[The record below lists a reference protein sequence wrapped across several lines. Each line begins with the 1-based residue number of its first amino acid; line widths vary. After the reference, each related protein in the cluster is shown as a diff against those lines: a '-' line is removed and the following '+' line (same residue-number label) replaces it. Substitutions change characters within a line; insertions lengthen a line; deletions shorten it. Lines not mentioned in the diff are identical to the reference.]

1 MTAPRTVIQA
11 EACQYPNDILPYFG
25 KERKCKTTINNEEK
39 VINKEQTE
47 KVNENKNKPQ
57 TNNRRHNNN
66 FHYRPKNKK

>member
-1 MTAPRTVIQA
+1 MPAKKTGLGRGLDALFP
-11 EACQYPNDILPYFG
+11 EKSSD
-25 KERKCKTTINNEEK
+25 KELTKKNQ
-39 VINKEQTE
+39 INKEQTE